1 MTTTKQ
7 WKIRLLDESRL
18 IWAAIFTCTKIV
30 SARGVYWMMGP
41 ALSSGLLACAHQWA
55 CNCPASTRAPSLSK
69 INKISCLHWKE
80 NKRLNMVWWEKN
92 ISCLRALGWSI
103 NKWDRFPAMWWTR
116 DEEAAE
122 AEIKSRLS
130 ENLELASCIR
140 TRDKKVQGS
149 WSQHS
154 KDIWGQEVLWGCDAL
169 DATVAASWPGWGW
182 QAGESPPQT
191 LLLLLLFRWESL
203 SDVVVVVV

>member
-69 INKISCLHWKE
+69 INKISCLRWKE
-80 NKRLNMVWWEKN
+80 IKRLNMVWWEKN
-92 ISCLRALGWSI
+92 ISCLRVEYKQMRRLPGDVV
-103 NKWDRFPAMWWTR
+103 NKRRGGR
-116 DEEAAE
+116 DQVAVEW
-122 AEIKSRLS
+122 KSRTGELHTDTRQEGPS
-130 ENLELASCIR
+130 QLESA
-140 TRDKKVQGS
+140 
-149 WSQHS
+149 
-154 KDIWGQEVLWGCDAL
+154 E
-169 DATVAASWPGWGW
+169 
-182 QAGESPPQT
+182 
-191 LLLLLLFRWESL
+191 
-203 SDVVVVVV
+203 

>member
-69 INKISCLHWKE
+69 INKISCLRWKE
-80 NKRLNMVWWEKN
+80 NKRLNMAWWEKN
-92 ISCLRALGWSI
+92 ISCHRVLGVEY
-103 NKWDRFPAMWWTR
+103 KQMR
-116 DEEAAE
+116 
-122 AEIKSRLS
+122 RL
-130 ENLELASCIR
+130 
-140 TRDKKVQGS
+140 
-149 WSQHS
+149 
-154 KDIWGQEVLWGCDAL
+154 
-169 DATVAASWPGWGW
+169 PG
-182 QAGESPPQT
+182 
-191 LLLLLLFRWESL
+191 
-203 SDVVVVVV
+203 DVVNKRRGGSGGRDQVAVEWKSGTGELHTDTRQEGPSQLDSAQ